1 MGTVIPGNFLENI
14 PMSLSKKVLIP
25 LAVACIGSPLL
36 HAGESCETE
45 LTRKWRDS
53 ARIVDVLRPEKAGQ
67 LRVFAADGSEFTAGQ
82 VMWMKGQ
89 LRLVE
94 RACARGDQA
103 DAARLLTQVRDLIEA
118 HRRAL

>member
-1 MGTVIPGNFLENI
+1 
-14 PMSLSKKVLIP
+14 MSSSKKVLIP
-25 LAVACIGSPLL
+25 LVVACIGSPLL

-45 LTRKWRDS
+45 LARELRDCE
-53 ARIVDVLRPEKAGQ
+53 RIVDVLHPEKAGQ
-67 LRVFAADGSEFTAGQ
+67 LRVFAADGSEFTGGQ

-103 DAARLLTQVRDLIEA
+103 DAARLLTEVRDLVEA
-118 HRRAL
+118 HRRAS

>member
-1 MGTVIPGNFLENI
+1 
-14 PMSLSKKVLIP
+14 MSSSKKVLIP
-25 LAVACIGSPLL
+25 LVVACIGSPLL
-36 HAGESCETE
+36 HAGEPCETE
-45 LTRKWRDS
+45 FTRKWRDCE
-53 ARIVDVLRPEKAGQ
+53 RIVGVLRPEKAGQ

-103 DAARLLTQVRDLIEA
+103 DAARLLTEVRDLVEA
-118 HRRAL
+118 HRRAS

>member
-1 MGTVIPGNFLENI
+1 
-14 PMSLSKKVLIP
+14 MSLSKNVLIP
-25 LAVACIGSPLL
+25 LMVACIGSPLL

-45 LTRKWRDS
+45 FTRKWRDCE
-53 ARIVDVLRPEKAGQ
+53 RIVDMLRPEKAGQ

-94 RACARGDQA
+94 HACARGDQA
-103 DAARLLTQVRDLIEA
+103 DAARLLTEVRDLVEA
-118 HRRAL
+118 HRRAS